1 MIIDCMDELCYILID
16 NSYIMVYF
24 IYMLCR
30 IIDDDNNIDDVE

>member
-1 MIIDCMDELCYILID
+1 MDELCYILID